1 MGEKRTVNGPR
12 PASSTG
18 DGPAS
23 EGRVIA
29 LPVELSHGLNNALTS
44 LLSNLD
50 LAAESTP
57 PETAAGRSVREARE
71 LAVRIRA
78 ILEPIPVT
86 SPSSQGKSTTPS
98 APGPARVRVL
108 VVDDEA
114 AIGTAVRRTLAD
126 CDVVPLTEPAKALA
140 LVAGGDVFDLILCDL
155 MMPQMTGMDLYE
167 EIVRVAPQQAQRMV
181 FMTAGAT
188 TARAREFVATVP
200 RSVVAKPLD
209 ARELRALVAERAA
222 MLSQVSSSVLVVDD
236 DDASRKL
243 VMRWLASAKLT
254 CVEQPSGQAALDW
267 LAADPD
273 RIDAVVLDVNMPGLD
288 GFEVVARLKA
298 NPATASIQVIMVTAH
313 ATREADVTQG
323 MEAGA
328 VDYLAKPFSG
338 PVLVAKVRAACERRR
353 AERGLRAK
361 LQSAEESATTDALTG
376 LMNRRAFD
384 DALARASANASRS
397 SDPLA
402 LAMLDL
408 DHFKQINDTY
418 GHPGGDQVL
427 AHFADAV
434 RRVVRGGDLAF
445 RYGGEEFAVIL
456 PRCGAEDAARVV
468 SRIQRDLR
476 ERPVAFAGKLAV
488 VARFS
493 AGIAAVQASN
503 VYRVDELV
511 ARADAA
517 LYRAKSAGRDRI
529 EIEE

>member
-12 PASSTG
+12 PASSAG
-18 DGPAS
+18 EGPAS
-23 EGRVIA
+23 EGREIA

-57 PETAAGRSVREARE
+57 PATAAGRSVREARD

-78 ILEPIPVT
+78 VIEQIAVT
-86 SPSSQGKSTTPS
+86 SPPSQARSTAPS
-98 APGPARVRVL
+98 APAPSRVRVL

-126 CDVVPLTEPAKALA
+126 CHVVPVTDAAEALA
-140 LVAGGDVFDLILCDL
+140 LVAGGDAFDLILCDL

-167 EIVRVAPQQAQRMV
+167 EIVRIAPQQARCMV

-188 TARAREFVATVP
+188 TTRAREFIATVP
-200 RSVVAKPLD
+200 RAVVSKPLD
-209 ARELRALVAERAA
+209 ARELRALVGQRTA
-222 MLSQVSSSVLVVDD
+222 MLSQGPGSVLVVDD

-243 VMRWLASAKLT
+243 VMRWLTSAKLT
-254 CVEQPSGQAALDW
+254 CVEQPSGQAALEW

-273 RIDAVVLDVNMPGLD
+273 RVDAVVLDVNMPGLD
-288 GFEVVARLKA
+288 GFEVVSRLKA
-298 NPATASIQVIMVTAH
+298 DPATAPIQVLMVTAH

-361 LQSAEESATTDALTG
+361 LQSAEEHATTDALTG
-376 LMNRRAFD
+376 LLNRRAFD
-384 DALARASANASRS
+384 DALARASASAVRTTE
-397 SDPLA
+397 PLA

-408 DHFKQINDTY
+408 DHFKQINDTF
-418 GHPGGDQVL
+418 GHPGGDQLL

-456 PRCGAEDAARVV
+456 PRCGADDAARVV

-476 ERPVAFAGKLAV
+476 ERPVSLAGRSPV

-493 AGIAAVQASN
+493 AGIASAQASN
-503 VYRVDELV
+503 RYRVDELV

-517 LYRAKSAGRDRI
+517 LYRAKSGGRDRI
-529 EIEE
+529 EME